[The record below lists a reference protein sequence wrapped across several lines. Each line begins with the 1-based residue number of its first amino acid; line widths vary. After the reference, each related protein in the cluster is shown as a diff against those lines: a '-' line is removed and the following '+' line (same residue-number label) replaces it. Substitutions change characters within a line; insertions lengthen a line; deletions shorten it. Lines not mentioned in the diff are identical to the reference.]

1 MPFDAFPRSLSARLL
16 VLTIGF
22 VMLAEVLIYTPSIA
36 RFRETYIEEKLASAH
51 LAALTIDAAPDR
63 MVTQDLEQA
72 LLAHVGAHAIDL
84 FKDGRMTHML
94 GSEDSLRPADIFDL
108 RETMAFDL
116 ILDAFAAML
125 RTEDRIIQAT
135 GASPKDAEV
144 VVSVIFD
151 EQPMRAEMIAFS
163 ERILALSLVISFI
176 TAALVFFTL
185 RTMLVRPMQRITGSM
200 TAFRRDPEETPVL
213 PASNRRD
220 EIGTA
225 MRELASMQTD
235 LKAALRQK
243 TRLATLG
250 ATVSKVNH
258 DLRNML
264 ATASLVYDT
273 LSRSEDPHVKR
284 VVPTLYRT
292 IDRAIT
298 ICTQTLNFTQEHP
311 PVSKAPVRLRAFV
324 AEIAEEIDT
333 GFFPAERQAELVPDI
348 PDDLVAEIDR
358 HQFHRVLANLARNA
372 AEAGAARIRV
382 TASHTGG
389 PEGKMTEILVED
401 DGPGL
406 PESIQLT
413 LFRPFAGSTKAS
425 TGLGLAIVKDLVQA
439 HGGTVELARTGPQG
453 SCFRILLPVGK
464 ARR

>member
-1 MPFDAFPRSLSARLL
+1 MPFDAFTRSLSARLL

-36 RFRETYIEEKLASAH
+36 RFRETYMEEKLAAAH

-63 MVTQDLEQA
+63 MVTQELAQA

-84 FKDGRMTHML
+84 FKDGQMTHML
-94 GSEDSLRPADIFDL
+94 GSEDSLRPAEVFDL
-108 RETMAFDL
+108 RAAMASDL
-116 ILDAFAAML
+116 IMDAFAVLL
-125 RTEDRIIQAT
+125 RTEERIIQAI
-135 GASPKDAEV
+135 GPSPKDAEV

-151 EQPMRAEMIAFS
+151 ERPMRDEMLAFS
-163 ERILALSLVISFI
+163 ERILALSLIISFI
-176 TAALVFFTL
+176 TAALVFFSL
-185 RTMLVRPMQRITGSM
+185 RSMLVRPMQRLTQSM
-200 TAFRRDPEETPVL
+200 TEFRRDPEETPVF
-213 PASNRRD
+213 PASSRRD

-225 MRELASMQTD
+225 ARELASMQSD
-235 LKAALRQK
+235 LKSALRQK

-311 PVSKAPVRLRAFV
+311 PVSKAPVRLREFV

-348 PDDLVAEIDR
+348 PEDLTVEIDR
-358 HQFHRVLANLARNA
+358 HQFHRVIANLARNA

-382 TASHTGG
+382 SARRKGTQ
-389 PEGKMTEILVED
+389 TEILVED
-401 DGPGL
+401 DGPGM
-406 PESIQLT
+406 PETVRVT
-413 LFRPFAGSTKAS
+413 LFRPFAGSTKAAG

-439 HGGTVELARTGPQG
+439 HGGTVELAHTGPEG
-453 SCFRILLPVGK
+453 SCFRILLPAEK
-464 ARR
+464 RKR

>member
-1 MPFDAFPRSLSARLL
+1 MPFDAFTRSLSARLL

-36 RFRETYIEEKLASAH
+36 RFRETYIEEKLSAAH

-63 MVTQDLEQA
+63 MVTQDLEKA
-72 LLAHVGAHAIDL
+72 LLMHVGAHAIDL
-84 FKDGRMTHML
+84 FKDGQMTHML
-94 GSEDSLRPADIFDL
+94 GSEEGMRPAEIFDL
-108 RETMAFDL
+108 RQAMAPAL
-116 ILDAFAAML
+116 IADAFAAML
-125 RTEDRIIQAT
+125 RAENRPIQAI
-135 GASPKDAEV
+135 GYSPKDDGV

-151 EQPMRAEMIAFS
+151 EAPMRAEMIAFS
-163 ERILALSLVISFI
+163 ERILALSLIISFI
-176 TAALVFFTL
+176 TAALVFFSL
-185 RTMLVRPMQRITGSM
+185 RSMLVRPMQRLTQSM
-200 TAFRRDPEETPVL
+200 TEFRRDPEETPVF
-213 PASNRRD
+213 PASSRRD

-225 MRELASMQTD
+225 ARELASMQSD

-292 IDRAIT
+292 IDRAIS

-311 PVSKAPVRLRAFV
+311 PVSKAPVRLREFV

-348 PDDLVAEIDR
+348 PETLVAEIDR
-358 HQFHRVLANLARNA
+358 HQFHRVIANLARNA
-372 AEAGAARIRV
+372 AEAGASRIRV
-382 TASHTGG
+382 TASNT
-389 PEGKMTEILVED
+389 GKMTEILVED
-401 DGPGL
+401 DGPGM
-406 PESIQLT
+406 PETVRVT
-413 LFRPFAGSTKAS
+413 LFRPFAGSTKAAG

-439 HGGTVELARTGPQG
+439 HGGTVELAHTGPEG
-453 SCFRILLPVGK
+453 SCFRILLPAGK
-464 ARR
+464 KRV